1 MMLWIFESSVYTL
14 TFAAV
19 GVTFFDSFVSTR
31 WWLTLAAV
39 L

>member
-1 MMLWIFESSVYTL
+1 MILRIFESSVYTL

-19 GVTFFDSFVSTR
+19 GVTFFDSFVSAG

>member
-1 MMLWIFESSVYTL
+1 MMLNIFESSIYTM

-19 GVTFFDSFVSTR
+19 GVTFFDSFVSTN
-31 WWLTLAAV
+31 WLVTLAAT